1 MEFLNKLKAKSISI
15 VEKVKTKLS
24 PIIEKI
30 NVKVSPIISKI
41 KFHLIKILKILFPK
55 SLIEDKSFLSRF
67 KLLALFTLYFFI
79 FQFII
84 VSTSIFVV
92 VKMGGKSVVLPNVE
106 GLEMFTAFNELQKNG
121 MTLQI
126 ESHLFPDL
134 PLGTIVIQTPSP
146 GTKVKRGRSVS
157 LVVNMASQNILFMP
171 DLSGKTYEEAL
182 SIITNDILANLP
194 DVKILPIVN
203 TAAQNQQNGIVLS
216 HIPLP
221 NEPLEAD
228 TEILITV
235 NKIEKDNNIEIE
247 NYFNKDAVTIIRE
260 LESKG
265 VNVTIQNIDT
275 NDPDMIG
282 KVVSQSLKKGTYRV
296 SSLENITL
304 GVGNNPNSDTIVM
317 NFRYI
322 IPTERTKRSVLKIT
336 LDDNNGRTTLIERA
350 SRAGETISFNY
361 RLSGDGVI
369 TIFYD
374 NTPFESR
381 EVR

>member
-1 MEFLNKLKAKSISI
+1 
-15 VEKVKTKLS
+15 
-24 PIIEKI
+24 
-30 NVKVSPIISKI
+30 
-41 KFHLIKILKILFPK
+41 
-55 SLIEDKSFLSRF
+55 
-67 KLLALFTLYFFI
+67 
-79 FQFII
+79 
-84 VSTSIFVV
+84 
-92 VKMGGKSVVLPNVE
+92 MGGKSVVLPNVE

>member
-1 MEFLNKLKAKSISI
+1 MEFLKKLKAKSISI
-15 VEKVKTKLS
+15 
-24 PIIEKI
+24 IEKI
-30 NVKVSPIISKI
+30 NAKIKPIICKV
-41 KFHLIKILKILFPK
+41 KFYLGKILKILLPK
-55 SLIEDKSFLSRF
+55 SLLEDKSFLSRF
-67 KLLALFTLYFFI
+67 KLIALFTLYFFI

-84 VSTSIFVV
+84 VSTSIFIV
-92 VKMGGKSVVLPNVE
+92 VKMGGESIKLPNVE

-134 PLGTIVIQTPSP
+134 PLGTIVIQTPGP

-157 LVVNMASQNILFMP
+157 LVVNMVSQNIIFMP

-182 SIITNDILANLP
+182 SIITNDILENIP
-194 DVKILPIVN
+194 DIKILPIVN
-203 TAAQNQQNGIVLS
+203 TVAQNERNGIVLS
-216 HIPLP
+216 HVPLP
-221 NEPLEAD
+221 NEALNAES
-228 TEILITV
+228 EILITV
-235 NKIEKDNNIEIE
+235 NKIEKDSNIDIR
-247 NYFNKDAVTIIRE
+247 NYFNENAVAIIRE
-260 LESKG
+260 LESKDIDII
-265 VNVTIQNIDT
+265 IQNINT

-296 SSLENITL
+296 STLKNITL
-304 GVGNNPNSDTIVM
+304 GVGNDPNNNAMVM

-336 LDDNNGRTTLIERA
+336 LDDNNGRTTLIERGV
-350 SRAGETISFNY
+350 RAGEMISFNY

-381 EVR
+381 DIR